1 MKKFFTKEVRIAIF
15 VIIAIVVLFIGMN
28 FLKGILVF
36 SDAYSYKVTM
46 NDIAGLAK
54 STPVFANG
62 YKVGTVNDIVFDY
75 DNPEN
80 GIVVVVDIDKK
91 LHIPTGSV
99 AEIDSDLMGNMKL
112 NIVLNKES
120 KDFIEPN
127 GAIQGRINDGAMGE
141 LKSMIPTIQNM
152 MPKLDSILTSVNT
165 LLADPAIAAMLH
177 NAETTTSN
185 LATTT
190 AQLNTLMGEMNRQ
203 VPSILKKADGTMA
216 HTETLTSNLAQL
228 DVAGTMATVNATLQN
243 CKELTDKLNS
253 SEGTIGKFMNDPSVY
268 NNLNATMRDADSLM
282 IDLKAHPK
290 RYVHFSIFGKKDK

>member
-1 MKKFFTKEVRIAIF
+1 MKNFFTKEVRIALV
-15 VIIAIVVLFIGMN
+15 VILAIVVIFTGMN
-28 FLKGILVF
+28 FLKGVLVF
-36 SDAYSYKVTM
+36 SDTYSYKVNM
-46 NDIAGLAK
+46 NNIAGLAK
-54 STPVFANG
+54 STPVMANG
-62 YKVGTVNDIVFDY
+62 FKVGTVSDITFDY
-75 DNPEN
+75 DHPEN
-80 GIVVVVDIDKK
+80 GIVVVIDIEKK

-152 MPKLDSILTSVNT
+152 MPKLDSILTSVNN

-203 VPSILKKADGTMA
+203 VPGILKKADGTMA